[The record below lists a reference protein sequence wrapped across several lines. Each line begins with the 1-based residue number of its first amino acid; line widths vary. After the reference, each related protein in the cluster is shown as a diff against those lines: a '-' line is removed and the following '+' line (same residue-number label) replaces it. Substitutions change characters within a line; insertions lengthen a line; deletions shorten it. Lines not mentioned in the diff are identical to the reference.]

1 MKMSTTTAIAMKLS
15 HLLSM
20 IVFGFICLGSV
31 GCQTASKECQQTA
44 NPFPTLD
51 PIETWRNYSRPNI
64 EVDQVCAF
72 TGQVTR
78 GQTYKHQVTQNLV
91 FCLIPNHFFSGEVTG
106 WEMKISNTMDGDC
119 GDNFAPIVNP
129 PFRGNL
135 LFDIHGWQFRNKD
148 NTGEND
154 GSVNA
159 PQKERQF
166 GFLLNENDYNLT
178 MGRARCSEWGID
190 CLTATPPGKDVRTS
204 EIPRSVAIFTI
215 TDMELGNLTPNE
227 TAWIERMNFEV
238 KIYLPSN

>member
-1 MKMSTTTAIAMKLS
+1 MKPG
-15 HLLSM
+15 HLFSM
-20 IVFGFICLGSV
+20 IVFSFMFLGLV
-31 GCQTASKECQQTA
+31 GCQSASKECHQTA
-44 NPFPTLD
+44 KPFPTLD

-64 EVDQVCAF
+64 EVNQVCTF

-78 GQTYKHQVTQNLV
+78 GQTYKHQVTQDLV
-91 FCLIPNHFFSGEVTG
+91 FCLIPNDYFSGEVTG
-106 WEMKISNTMDGDC
+106 WEMKISNTMDDDC

-166 GFLLNENDYNLT
+166 AFLLNEDDYKT
-178 MGRARCSEWGID
+178 AIARYRCSQWGLD
-190 CLTATPPGKDVRTS
+190 CLTEAQSDENVDAS
-204 EIPRSVAIFTI
+204 EIPRSVANFAI
-215 TDMELGNLTPNE
+215 TSIELGNLNPNKM
-227 TAWIERMNFEV
+227 AWIERMNFEV

>member
-1 MKMSTTTAIAMKLS
+1 MKLG
-15 HLLSM
+15 HLLSL
-20 IVFGFICLGSV
+20 IVFIFMYLGLV
-31 GCQTASKECQQTA
+31 GCQSASRECQQTT

-51 PIETWRNYSRPNI
+51 PVETWRNYSRPNM
-64 EVDQVCAF
+64 EVDQVCTF
-72 TGQVTR
+72 KGQVTR
-78 GQTYKHQVTQNLV
+78 GQTYKHQVTQDLV
-91 FCLIPNHFFSGEVTG
+91 FCLIPNDFFSGEVTG
-106 WEMKISNTMDGDC
+106 WEMKISDTMDDEC
-119 GDNFAPIVNP
+119 GENFAPIVNP

-166 GFLLNENDYNLT
+166 AFLLNENDNKTAIARY
-178 MGRARCSEWGID
+178 RCSQWGID
-190 CLTATPPGKDVRTS
+190 CPTVTPSDKNADIS

-215 TDMELGNLTPNE
+215 TNLEFGNLIPNKM
-227 TAWIERMNFEV
+227 AWIERMNFEV